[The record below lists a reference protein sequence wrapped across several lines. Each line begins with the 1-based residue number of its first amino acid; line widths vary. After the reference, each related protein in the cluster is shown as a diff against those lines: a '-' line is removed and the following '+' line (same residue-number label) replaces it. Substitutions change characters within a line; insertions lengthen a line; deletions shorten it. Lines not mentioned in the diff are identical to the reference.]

1 MGNAGGR
8 DLLHYGMCDPMMQKK
23 IQLKIHEKVQVN
35 FQVKVQESLPIFL
48 GDHPRPLL
56 KNAVEQRDVS
66 RRLVVSL
73 SSVTLCHMNL
83 APL

>member
-8 DLLHYGMCDPMMQKK
+8 DLLHNGMCDPMMQKK
-23 IQLKIHEKVQVN
+23 VQLKIHEKVQVN
-35 FQVKVQESLPIFL
+35 FQVKVQVKVQESLPIFL
-48 GDHPRPLL
+48 GHHPRPLL

-73 SSVTLCHMNL
+73 SSVT
-83 APL
+83 PPPR